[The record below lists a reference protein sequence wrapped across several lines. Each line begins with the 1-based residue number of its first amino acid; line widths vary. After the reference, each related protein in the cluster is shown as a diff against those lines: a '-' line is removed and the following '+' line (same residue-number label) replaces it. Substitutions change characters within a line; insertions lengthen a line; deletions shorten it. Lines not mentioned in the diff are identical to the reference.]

1 MRNVNR
7 TSHTMQII
15 QTTSVPV
22 VKSLYFTDTTKQI
35 MYQMFKLKKKKYE
48 SFFNFMAAKS
58 WDVAMFTTV

>member
-35 MYQMFKLKKKKYE
+35 MYQMFKLKNKYE
-48 SFFNFMAAKS
+48 SFLNFMAAKS
-58 WDVAMFTTV
+58 WDVAMSTTV